1 MLFAAPDPDDSGY
14 LVPEDLQCVSE
25 AFQLT
30 VRYLNENSKRFDVP
44 SARDFAARFI
54 IDRARQG
61 ERNATRLLLSTITQ
75 LNSGGA
81 RFDLT
86 RAVR

>member
-1 MLFAAPDPDDSGY
+1 MFVAPDAKDSGY
-14 LVPEDLQCVSE
+14 HVPEDLQCVSE

-30 VRYLNENSKRFDVP
+30 LRYLNENSRRFDIP

-54 IDRARQG
+54 IERARQG
-61 ERNATRLLLSTITQ
+61 EHNATRLLLLTITQ

-81 RFDLT
+81 RFDST